1 MRDVVTDDGRSEETP
16 ARPKKSVWRR
26 LGGFIM
32 GLLVLGAGL
41 GGYVVLKSMRAP
53 VPRKAN
59 EAPPLIVETTVAEL
73 SAELETIV
81 EASGVVIPAQVV
93 TLSPEVSGRII
104 WQHPALIPGGRLAA
118 EEPIL
123 RVDPR
128 DADLLIQQR
137 RAQVAQARV
146 ELAVE
151 RGRGQVAA
159 KEWGLMGASEAGSA
173 DGRKLAR
180 REYQLEAARA
190 ATEAARS
197 LLAQAELMRA
207 RTELAAPFEAV
218 VTEEWVDLGQVIG
231 PGTRVATLVA
241 RDRVYVRASLPVER
255 LNAVRLPGTD
265 GAPGARARVLMDVGE
280 GAPVAREGR
289 VIQLLPDVDPRGAMA
304 RLLIEV
310 PLAGEAGGEL
320 PLLLG
325 AYVQVRIDGPRLA
338 DVVLLPRHAL
348 REDDQVW
355 LHQEGRLVIRPVTL
369 AWKQGDTVAISQG
382 LAAGDEVV
390 TSRISTPV
398 GGMAVQLPG
407 AAAAPPPSVDS
418 PDAGGA
424 DVHQD

>member
-1 MRDVVTDDGRSEETP
+1 MQDTVTDEARSDETP
-16 ARPKKSVWRR
+16 ARPRKSAWRR
-26 LGGFIM
+26 LGGF
-32 GLLVLGAGL
+32 LVGVLILGAGV
-41 GGYVVLKSMRAP
+41 GGYLGLKAMRAP

-59 EAPPLIVETTVAEL
+59 ETPPLIVETIPAEVT
-73 SAELETIV
+73 AALETILH
-81 EASGVVIPAQVV
+81 ASGVVIPARVV
-93 TLSPEVSGRII
+93 TLSPEVSGRIV

-118 EEPIL
+118 DEPIL

-137 RAQVAQARV
+137 RAQVAGAQV

-159 KEWGLMGASEAGSA
+159 KEWGIMGAPEGGSA
-173 DGRKLAR
+173 EGRKLAH

-190 ATEAARS
+190 ALEAARS
-197 LLAQAELMRA
+197 QLAQAELMRA
-207 RTELAAPFEAV
+207 RTELTSPFDAV
-218 VTEEWVDLGQVIG
+218 VTEEWVDPGQVIG

-241 RDRVYVRASLPVER
+241 RDRVHVRASLPVDR
-255 LNAVRLPGTD
+255 LDDVRLPSVD

-280 GAPVAREGR
+280 GSPVAREGR

-310 PLAGEAGGEL
+310 PLAAEAGAEL

-325 AYVQVRIDGPRLA
+325 AYVQVHIEGPRLA

-348 REDDQVW
+348 REGDQIWV
-355 LHQEGRLVIRPVTL
+355 HQEGHLVIRPVTV
-369 AWKQGDTVAISQG
+369 AWKQGDTIAVSQG
-382 LAAGDEVV
+382 VAAGDEVV

-398 GGMAVQLPG
+398 EGMSVQLPG
-407 AAAAPPPSVDS
+407 AAAATSGDGS
-418 PDAGGA
+418 DAGGA